1 MLKLKIIIITEIG
14 NPPKGTGHFFRSINI
29 IEGFDKKKSH
39 IFLNNSKKNK
49 LITQKINLNFIFY
62 NNIYK
67 INLKKFFSDD
77 YIFVIDLFLPN
88 ENLIKKINKFSN
100 KVIIFDDL
108 NRMKNKKYNTINPQ
122 EIYNEKIIVN
132 KNNSHYFGTN
142 YFVIKKSFLNIRKQY
157 LIRKKVK
164 NILICLGGTV
174 SKKNLVIVSKF
185 LNEVLDYNCN
195 ISISSS
201 FNNIKNI
208 KINRKIKIINNN
220 NDLSKIIHKYDLSLI
235 SGGFIKFE
243 LMSVGMPII
252 YIPLND
258 HQKQLSKKFSDI
270 GSGIFLSEINKLD
283 SNQTQLRNKI
293 NSFINNFEDRKK
305 MYIRNRKLVDG
316 KAFKR
321 INKIFKNL

>member
-1 MLKLKIIIITEIG
+1 MSKLKIIIITEIG
-14 NPPKGTGHFFRSINI
+14 NSPKGTGHFFRSINI
-29 IEGFDKKKSH
+29 IESFDKKKSH

-49 LITQKINLNFIFY
+49 IITKKINLNFIFY
-62 NNIYK
+62 NNIHK
-67 INLKKFFSDD
+67 INFKKFFGDD
-77 YIFVIDLFLPN
+77 YVFVIDLFLPN

-100 KVIIFDDL
+100 KVIIFNDL
-108 NRMKNKKYNTINPQ
+108 NRIKNKKYNTINPQ
-122 EIYNEKIIVN
+122 EIYNKKIII

-142 YFVIKKSFLNIRKQY
+142 YFVIKKSFLNTRKKY
-157 LIRKKVK
+157 LIRRKVK
-164 NILICLGGTV
+164 NILICLGGAVT
-174 SKKNLVIVSKF
+174 KKNLLIVTKF
-185 LNEVLDYNCN
+185 LNEVLDFNYN

-208 KINRKIKIINNN
+208 KINRKIKIINHNS
-220 NDLSKIIHKYDLSLI
+220 DLSKIIHKYDLSLI

-243 LMSVGMPII
+243 LMCIGMPII

-270 GSGIFLSEINKLD
+270 GCGIFLSEINKLD
-283 SNQTQLRNKI
+283 SNKTQLKNKI
-293 NSFINNFEDRKK
+293 NSLINNYEDRKK
-305 MYIRNRKLVDG
+305 MYIRNRNLVDG